1 MSKKRQGIK
10 EYIGDDPQRMTQYAT
25 TLNVI
30 KQQAESAMGV
40 QFGPTG
46 ANGHLSAAECG
57 RVGGAMTKSVFLS
70 MADAGAPTI
79 ASSMPQAQAPQTHLQ

>member
-10 EYIGDDPQRMTQYAT
+10 EYIGQDPQLVAQYAAN
-25 TLNVI
+25 LEAI

-46 ANGHLSAAECG
+46 ANGHLSAADCG
-57 RVGGAMTKSVFLS
+57 KVGGAMTKSVFLS
-70 MADAGAPTI
+70 FAGGSTANPAPQVQ
-79 ASSMPQAQAPQTHLQ
+79 SQQQTHLQ